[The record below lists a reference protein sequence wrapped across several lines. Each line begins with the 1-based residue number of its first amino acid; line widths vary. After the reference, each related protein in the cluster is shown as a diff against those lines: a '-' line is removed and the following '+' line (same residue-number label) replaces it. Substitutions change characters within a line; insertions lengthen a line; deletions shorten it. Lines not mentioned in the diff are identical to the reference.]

1 VALAQ
6 YWSSPTQPED
16 LRPFRLRGG
25 ERGLLLI
32 HGFAGTPP
40 EMRGLGEH
48 LANRGFDVL
57 GPLLA
62 GHGLTPEDMARTRWR
77 DWVRS
82 AEESLER
89 LKADCEEIF
98 IGGQSLGGSLALHLA
113 AHHPEVK
120 GVVTMGAMG
129 SPAFFSDWRLRVIR
143 PLKYLKRWHVPE
155 ADCDLADPQ
164 ALLSLHSYTRR
175 PTVCLESLMSFLRTL
190 EKELGHVR
198 CPALIMHGRR
208 DRTVPTA
215 NAGFILD
222 RLGSADKQLV
232 WFERSGHTITVDVE
246 RLKVYNAMAEWLSR
260 R

>member
-1 VALAQ
+1 M
-6 YWSSPTQPED
+6 
-16 LRPFRLRGG
+16 
-25 ERGLLLI
+25 LLI

-40 EMRGLGEH
+40 EMRGLGEY
-48 LANRGFDVL
+48 LANRGFDVV

-82 AEESLER
+82 AEESLESLQEDSR
-89 LKADCEEIF
+89 EVF

-113 AHHPEVK
+113 ARHPEVK

-129 SPAFFSDWRLRVIR
+129 SPRFFSDWRLRVIR
-143 PLKYLKRWHVPE
+143 PLKYLKPWHVPE
-155 ADCDLADPQ
+155 GDCDLSDPQ

-175 PTVCLESLMSFLRTL
+175 PTVCLESLMRFLRML
-190 EKELGHVR
+190 EKELSRIR

-215 NAGFILD
+215 NASFIFE
-222 RLGSADKQLV
+222 RLGSSDKRLA
-232 WFERSGHTITVDVE
+232 WFEASGHTITVDVE
-246 RLKVYNAMAEWLSR
+246 RVKVYNAVAEWLR
-260 R
+260 QH